1 MPSKPFAT
9 ALTLLTLLTQT
20 TSTTTTPV
28 KKPRFTLTNLL
39 STAPTLPAYE
49 RILSQPVFQVTTP
62 WGSPYMLFEKY
73 KDEEKA
79 LLEETASDDN
89 APDSDISKFKRGQTQ
104 KENIQDVR
112 PVSLYFMDEHDAIS
126 LADEMK
132 QMKHMKDS
140 DIRITSTSL
149 GKAVRQAS
157 NLGRGLPTG
166 QPIDDVTGKML
177 SMEDGGSLR
186 HKIVPSR
193 RELFYAARCWGRE
206 RVGHFGEKREEDA
219 ELALQPPDVI
229 EGNKMAV
236 RRNRAKAKGKNKKK
250 GEGEAEETEESRL
263 RREYAHMEGGVGLPV
278 FYGEGLVKKPPV
290 LKRLFGKEKAW
301 ATSSLTPLYFS
312 YEDLMRDWKVMRE
325 RSQNKNRIPEKP
337 FKVEVFNLMDVVTS
351 LDKEQWKMERRA
363 ELRRVKKGWVG
374 KIPVVHRFVKGGLK
388 GDGNGVRSGL
398 ERIVFV
404 PSSLGMQAKERISA
418 YGNRKA
424 RLRSMRA
431 WGRNA

>member
-1 MPSKPFAT
+1 
-9 ALTLLTLLTQT
+9 
-20 TSTTTTPV
+20 
-28 KKPRFTLTNLL
+28 
-39 STAPTLPAYE
+39 
-49 RILSQPVFQVTTP
+49 
-62 WGSPYMLFEKY
+62 MLFEKY

-79 LLEETASDDN
+79 LLEETASD
-89 APDSDISKFKRGQTQ
+89 AADSDISKLKRGQAQ
-104 KENIQDVR
+104 KDNIQDVR
-112 PVSLYFMDEHDAIS
+112 PVSLYFMDEHDAIT

-186 HKIVPSR
+186 HKIVPSK

-236 RRNRAKAKGKNKKK
+236 RRNRAKAKGRNKKK
-250 GEGEAEETEESRL
+250 GEGEVEETEESRL
-263 RREYAHMEGGVGLPV
+263 RREYAHMEGEVGLPV

-290 LKRLFGKEKAW
+290 LTRLFGKEKAW

-325 RSQNKNRIPEKP
+325 RSQNKNRIPEQP
-337 FKVEVFNLMDVVTS
+337 PKVEVFNLMDVVTS

-363 ELRRVKKGWVG
+363 ELRREKKGWVG

-388 GDGNGVRSGL
+388 GDGSGMKSGL
-398 ERIVFV
+398 EKIVFV

-424 RLRSMRA
+424 RLRPMRA